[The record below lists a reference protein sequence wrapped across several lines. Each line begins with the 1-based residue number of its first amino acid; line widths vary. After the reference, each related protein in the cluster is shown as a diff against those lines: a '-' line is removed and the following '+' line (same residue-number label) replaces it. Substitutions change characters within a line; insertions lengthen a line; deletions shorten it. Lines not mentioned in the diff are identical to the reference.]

1 MQEVKAELNE
11 DVKWP
16 MVTDEDENVKEDI
29 WEDTTSTEIHVKV
42 TAIQEARRIETK
54 EVEEEAFEHDQWLD
68 VIEGESWGD
77 IVSREIPLED
87 ITVFEVA
94 RNLQWSDQVAAEY
107 ETEIQPTT
115 EQVHSFENHV
125 ENVSQDTEMKETAEV
140 QESCGE
146 NKVVDKEIKVLHLTW
161 EELLLVE
168 RHMASVYVEE
178 LSSDQ
183 IKSTRLSLAQED
195 PAIQASRATSSDK

>member
-1 MQEVKAELNE
+1 M
-11 DVKWP
+11 
-16 MVTDEDENVKEDI
+16 
-29 WEDTTSTEIHVKV
+29 
-42 TAIQEARRIETK
+42 
-54 EVEEEAFEHDQWLD
+54 
-68 VIEGESWGD
+68 
-77 IVSREIPLED
+77 
-87 ITVFEVA
+87 FEVA

-115 EQVHSFENHV
+115 EQVHSFEDHV

-146 NKVVDKEIKVLHLTW
+146 NKVVDKEIKVLRLSW
-161 EELLLVE
+161 EELLLAE